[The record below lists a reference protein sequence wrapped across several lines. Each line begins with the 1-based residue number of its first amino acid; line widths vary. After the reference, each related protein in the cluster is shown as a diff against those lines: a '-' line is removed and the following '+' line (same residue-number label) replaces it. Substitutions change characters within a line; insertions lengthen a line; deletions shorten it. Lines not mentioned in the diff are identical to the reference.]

1 MNDFITINTQII
13 TALHSHVMNVF
24 EITPNEIE
32 LFGVI
37 LRGILKDPDVVEDS
51 SFEQI
56 LQMLERIGD
65 ASIYA
70 HYPITIDI
78 RDTYMD
84 SLSAIMNK
92 LFHSYKVK
100 RAVSNVVK
108 LAKSQSVSDQFSF
121 VSS

>member
-1 MNDFITINTQII
+1 
-13 TALHSHVMNVF
+13 MNVF